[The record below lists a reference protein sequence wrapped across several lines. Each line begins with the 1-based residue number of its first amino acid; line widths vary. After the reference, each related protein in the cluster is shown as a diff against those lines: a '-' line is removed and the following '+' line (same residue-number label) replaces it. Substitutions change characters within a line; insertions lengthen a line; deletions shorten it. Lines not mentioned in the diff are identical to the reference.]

1 MTDDNTPDVKRKF
14 DDELIELWG
23 DIAKSGMDRIFMH
36 LRDAREALRLA
47 HTPVM
52 AEATVILA
60 SAALESNLAH
70 LTLRALA
77 AARVRPDLYK
87 PEQLEYLSG
96 RKTVVTDRGG
106 LKEVPLR
113 QSLEERLQVVPDLLA
128 RSVHRRY
135 KLPKN
140 SPAIRK
146 LRRTIELRDAI
157 IHPRWDRYL
166 PSVSAMEAAQAVDAV
181 ELYLNSVQRQ
191 LHPYLVGY
199 IGALLTI
206 RGYDKHDVAI
216 GHRTEDKRVPKTKFV
231 TMSSVGIGR
240 VLVQSWMDMVMICG
254 FALESG
260 CEGDSEGSLLTR
272 VALVLLFAGLDSQ
285 LSIVAQWRLHDGAI
299 TFHKAESNFLKENT
313 VGLGQDGEVE
323 IEEDRQGFKE
333 RIVAVPTILARRVE
347 GREITL
353 DLGTKWGEQLQKSYL
368 LRNAVVHAPPDK
380 PLARVTLL
388 ELREAIVAV
397 RAYFEEL
404 GRKAPETFKAQVA
417 LLPAFEIPDEE
428 KIKASIKAEG
438 ERWKAVNSRFN
449 RNVP

>member
-1 MTDDNTPDVKRKF
+1 LTV
-14 DDELIELWG
+14 
-23 DIAKSGMDRIFMH
+23 
-36 LRDAREALRLA
+36 
-47 HTPVM
+47 
-52 AEATVILA
+52 AT
-60 SAALESNLAH
+60 SRTTTN
-70 LTLRALA
+70 
-77 AARVRPDLYK
+77 PNLYK

-140 SPAIRK
+140 SAAIRK

-199 IGALLTI
+199 IAALLTI

-231 TMSSVGIGR
+231 TMTSVGIGK

-272 VALVLLFAGLDSQ
+272 VALVLLFAGVDSQ
-285 LSIVAQWRLHDGAI
+285 LSIVA
-299 TFHKAESNFLKENT
+299 KA
-313 VGLGQDGEVE
+313 V
-323 IEEDRQGFKE
+323 
-333 RIVAVPTILARRVE
+333 
-347 GREITL
+347 
-353 DLGTKWGEQLQKSYL
+353 
-368 LRNAVVHAPPDK
+368 
-380 PLARVTLL
+380 
-388 ELREAIVAV
+388 VAV

-428 KIKASIKAEG
+428 KIKASIKAES
-438 ERWKAVNSRFN
+438 ERWKAVKSRFN
-449 RNVP
+449 RNASIARDTLL